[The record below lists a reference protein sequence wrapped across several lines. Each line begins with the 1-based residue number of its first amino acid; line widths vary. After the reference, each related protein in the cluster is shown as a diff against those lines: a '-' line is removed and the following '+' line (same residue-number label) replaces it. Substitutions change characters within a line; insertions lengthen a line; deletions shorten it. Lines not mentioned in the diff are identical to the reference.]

1 MLKLNALNT
10 EISPNDISKP
20 DKAKYDMLLYITQQS
35 QPVSAYQAKN
45 ALHMNQPTARNIC
58 IRLEQEG
65 YLAVYKK
72 EKKGRKKLMYGPRW
86 QGLVFLCGSNSKM
99 YKEMDTILDGWFTNL
114 KFKEILEEE
123 YGPIVTKNPEKAK
136 TLVKK
141 LINHIIRSY
150 EEFDNITDEEYEVWR
165 LVLGQTLYTIKHP
178 AVAEDVKEFYQN
190 VKFYKAN
197 TDRAIA
203 LESANARFFTES
215 VPNLTKNS

>member
-1 MLKLNALNT
+1 M
-10 EISPNDISKP
+10 
-20 DKAKYDMLLYITQQS
+20 
-35 QPVSAYQAKN
+35 
-45 ALHMNQPTARNIC
+45 
-58 IRLEQEG
+58 
-65 YLAVYKK
+65 
-72 EKKGRKKLMYGPRW
+72 
-86 QGLVFLCGSNSKM
+86 
-99 YKEMDTILDGWFTNL
+99 
-114 KFKEILEEE
+114 
-123 YGPIVTKNPEKAK
+123 
-136 TLVKK
+136 KK